1 MKYTNSHLKAA
12 YGIYLIVLYIFIVFL
27 IFGTFLLG
35 FGFMKTKMQLDNVQP
50 LENVLQEKSN
60 HANKTAYIEIIQIP
74 QKISEDK
81 YESYYLVTTETN
93 TYISGMQSEQFESL
107 KHEIEQNGKARLEG
121 MTKIIVDD
129 KVKENVKQYIENEY
143 IQIRVTKF
151 TYGSILKE
159 GYIVNLILGGITS
172 LVSLLIIWKSVYTL
186 GKYRNPKAKLIDE
199 ECNQKDAVWLNAY
212 RIYLTKSFL
221 ITLYNESITEIDIET
236 IREAKLFNKLKQNQT
251 YRTLE
256 ITTFENETFVVS
268 EILEQNSFMDEEEI
282 NYMDDIFR
290 RKNIEFICEIKPYN
304 YDEEE
309 Y

>member
-12 YGIYLIVLYIFIVFL
+12 YGIYLIVLYICIVFL

-93 TYISGMQSEQFESL
+93 TYISGMQSEQFEAL

-129 KVKENVKQYIENEY
+129 KVKEDVKQYIENEY

-159 GYIVNLILGGITS
+159 GYIVNLILGGIIS

-199 ECNQKDAVWLNAY
+199 ECNQKDAVWLNVY

-256 ITTFENETFVVS
+256 ITTFENENFVVS

-290 RKNIEFICEIKPYN
+290 RKNIEFICEIKSYN